1 MTMNYYEVIP
11 ILISTVAIICASILV
26 VISYLRTKK
35 FKKTREEDGK
45 TILSLIKEKDGIKD
59 SIIDKLDSL
68 KKEEVTQ
75 QTLLLEMVEKYYKKS
90 DEEKK
95 EDLMNWLN
103 YKASTWQKQIE
114 SQVLSRM
121 DKLQSEITE
130 LSKRLFKIEIRLEK
144 EKK

>member
-1 MTMNYYEVIP
+1 MNYYEVIP